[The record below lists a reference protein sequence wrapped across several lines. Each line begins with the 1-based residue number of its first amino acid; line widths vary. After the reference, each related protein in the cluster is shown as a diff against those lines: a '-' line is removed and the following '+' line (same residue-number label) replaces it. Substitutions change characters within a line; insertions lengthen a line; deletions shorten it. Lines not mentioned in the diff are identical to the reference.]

1 MCFCDPNLINL
12 AIPAETGCL
21 DDCEGV
27 KVTEEDAILGVLVT
41 GVKDTDPDFV
51 ISNDGLDNSEALPDL
66 ARLVIRDCAQLS
78 FASAII
84 CGIMELDDDVKFDG
98 FPSSSEVDCLT
109 EFKSGVLLDFGKAG
123 VKLMEGGSCLII
135 AADCNSDF
143 EMAVN

>member
-98 FPSSSEVDCLT
+98 FPSSSEVD
-109 EFKSGVLLDFGKAG
+109 
-123 VKLMEGGSCLII
+123 
-135 AADCNSDF
+135 
-143 EMAVN
+143 

>member
-66 ARLVIRDCAQLS
+66 ARFVIRDCAQLS

-84 CGIMELDDDVKFDG
+84 CGIMELDDDAKFDG
-98 FPSSSEVDCLT
+98 FPSSSEVVCLK

-135 AADCNSDF
+135 AADCSSDF